1 MTASRYA
8 AALLAGLIALL
19 IAVPVPAAES
29 TAAPTPT
36 PARTEPAGSPTT
48 ESANAKTTG
57 APAAATRII
66 RVKPAKVRVIEGV
79 TLTTQE
85 LLDENFALF
94 DAQALEIV
102 EPRRLAN
109 EIGRSLWIAELV
121 NRSEQYIA
129 IDPKLDMAFFEKA
142 RGVKLHPSWAL
153 PETLYPGER
162 VPVMYGGE
170 GFDKITE
177 FKPAWQAMRRAAL
190 PGPRPALT
198 ISIDKT
204 DARIG
209 RGTLN
214 FTYRYQYKYVVV
226 SGRVT
231 NDADHDVSKI
241 NVWVSLYDAKDRV
254 TGAEFDELRL
264 PVLKPGDS
272 APFEVAVKQ
281 YGANFERVGI
291 VYDAEGK

>member
-8 AALLAGLIALL
+8 AALLTGLISLP
-19 IAVPVPAAES
+19 IATPVSAES
-29 TAAPTPT
+29 ALAGPAKAP
-36 PARTEPAGSPTT
+36 ATEPA
-48 ESANAKTTG
+48 NAKPPG
-57 APAAATRII
+57 APAEPAAATRII
-66 RVKPAKVRVIEGV
+66 RVKPANVRVIEGV

-85 LLDENFALF
+85 LLDDNFALF
-94 DAQALEIV
+94 DSQALEIV
-102 EPRRLAN
+102 EPRRLDN

-121 NRSEQYIA
+121 NRSDQYIA
-129 IDPKLDMAFFEKA
+129 IEPKLDMAFFEKA
-142 RGVKLHPSWAL
+142 RGVKLRPSWSL
-153 PETLYPGER
+153 PKALYPGER
-162 VPVMYGGE
+162 VPVMYVGE

-177 FKPAWQAMRRAAL
+177 FKPAWGAMRRAAL

-226 SGRVT
+226 TGRVT
-231 NDADHDVSKI
+231 NDADQDISKI
-241 NVWVSLYDAKDRV
+241 KVWVSLYDAKDRV

-264 PVLKPGDS
+264 PTLKPGDS

-281 YGANFERVGI
+281 YGANFKRVGI
-291 VYDAEGK
+291 VYDAEDK